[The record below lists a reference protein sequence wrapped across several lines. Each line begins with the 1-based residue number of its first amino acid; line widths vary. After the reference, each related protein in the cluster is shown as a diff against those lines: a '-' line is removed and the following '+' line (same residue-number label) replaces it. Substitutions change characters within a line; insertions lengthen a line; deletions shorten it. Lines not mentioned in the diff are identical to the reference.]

1 MKVKGLRW
9 MVIGLIMLITIIN
22 YLDRGTLNY
31 MWVAN
36 IDYRLVSQ
44 TDALADKGN
53 HAVLAGEQYILTA
66 ANGNRDSVSVAN
78 VQMKE
83 KNGVTF
89 VTNREGIAIDLGLI
103 DRNDPDAS
111 QQAKDILGLI
121 TIFFMIAYGISQ
133 FVHCLKIFF
142 YNTGSVALAA
152 PGNRLAIHIVIV
164 TGICHKFNNR
174 MTCQT
179 SIHKSFIFVA
189 SYSIKRQMI
198 IFQKFSL
205 IYFCAGTDIHPYKC
219 IIVDIDRCFR

>member
-36 IDYRLVSQ
+36 IDYHLVSEA
-44 TDALADKGN
+44 DASADKGN

-89 VTNREGIAIDLGLI
+89 VTNREGIAIDL
-103 DRNDPDAS
+103 D
-111 QQAKDILGLI
+111 
-121 TIFFMIAYGISQ
+121 
-133 FVHCLKIFF
+133 
-142 YNTGSVALAA
+142 
-152 PGNRLAIHIVIV
+152 
-164 TGICHKFNNR
+164 
-174 MTCQT
+174 
-179 SIHKSFIFVA
+179 
-189 SYSIKRQMI
+189 
-198 IFQKFSL
+198 
-205 IYFCAGTDIHPYKC
+205 
-219 IIVDIDRCFR
+219 